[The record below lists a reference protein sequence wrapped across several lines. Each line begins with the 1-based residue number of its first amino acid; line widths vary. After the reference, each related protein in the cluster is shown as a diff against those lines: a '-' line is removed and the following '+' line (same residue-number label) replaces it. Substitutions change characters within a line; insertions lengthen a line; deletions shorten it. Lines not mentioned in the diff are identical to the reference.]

1 MTDPYQNL
9 ANEIVL
15 SAVKDYRRVLKKL
28 KHYPNYEDALH
39 EKASCER
46 FFRSSW
52 FGVLTSVDPEMLIT
66 KLQQEAK

>member
-28 KHYPNYEDALH
+28 KHYPKNEDALQ

-52 FGVLTSVDPEMLIT
+52 FGMLTSIGPEMLIK
-66 KLQQEAK
+66 KLQQEEK